1 MKNICTLSDINYLL
15 YGITLY
21 ESLKSTTENFVLHYL
36 CLDSENYNSLVRLEC
51 ESLKIYHIDWPGD
64 IQSLERKL
72 DAHYQSYQS

>member
-36 CLDSENYNSLVRLEC
+36 C
-51 ESLKIYHIDWPGD
+51 H
-64 IQSLERKL
+64 ERKTVVSVDRIL
-72 DAHYQSYQS
+72 LKVGLMIVLF